1 MLARRARAVLPT
13 TNMVEAQPQAE
24 TGTVV
29 ASEEE
34 LLAALRRGD
43 EAAFAAVVD
52 KHNSMLMRLAMMY
65 VRDRS
70 VAEDVV
76 QETWIGFLESLT
88 RFEGRASIKT
98 WLFRILVN
106 SAKKRLRRDRRSI
119 PFSSLGSHVAGMPA
133 EPTVDPDRFLGPE
146 HPRWPHHWR
155 STPSDWATMPEN
167 RLESSETLGVVE
179 KAIESLAPA
188 QREVITLRDLEGW
201 TSDEVCN
208 VLGITDTNQRVLLHR
223 ARSKVRREL
232 ERYLDEEK
240 TA

>member
-1 MLARRARAVLPT
+1 VGPRFLD
-13 TNMVEAQPQAE
+13 QADA
-24 TGTVV
+24 GVPV
-29 ASEEE
+29 MASEED

-43 EAAFAAVVD
+43 EEAFVSLVARY
-52 KHNSMLMRLAMMY
+52 NSMLMRLAMMY

-98 WLFRILVN
+98 WIFRILIN

-119 PFSSLGSHVAGMPA
+119 PFSSLGPDVLEPA
-133 EPTVDPDRFLGPE
+133 EPAVDPERFLGPA
-146 HPRWPHHWR
+146 HSRWPHHWR
-155 STPSDWATMPEN
+155 STPSDWGGMPES
-167 RLESSETLGVVE
+167 RLVSSETIAIVE
-179 KAIESLAPA
+179 RAIETLAPA
-188 QREVITLRDLEGW
+188 QREVITLRDIEGW

-232 ERYLDEEK
+232 EKYFDEEK
-240 TA
+240 IA